1 MKNNIVLT
9 TCAPSEAESLAEKL
23 VEDGLVACVNI
34 IDIGQSVYRWQGKIV
49 KDQECLLVMKSS
61 SIVYDRLQQR
71 IKEIHS
77 YEVPEI
83 ISLDIENGYAPYL
96 EWLNLALK

>member
-1 MKNNIVLT
+1 V
-9 TCAPSEAESLAEKL
+9 
-23 VEDGLVACVNI
+23 
-34 IDIGQSVYRWQGKIV
+34 QSVYRWQGKIV

>member
-9 TCAPSEAESLAEKL
+9 TCAQSEAESLAEKL

-34 IDIGQSVYRWQGKIV
+34 IDKVQSAYRWQGKIV
-49 KDQECLLVMKSS
+49 KDHECLLVMKSS

>member
-9 TCAPSEAESLAEKL
+9 TCAQSEAESLAEKL

>member
-9 TCAPSEAESLAEKL
+9 TCALSEAESLAEKL

-34 IDIGQSVYRWQGKIV
+34 IENVKSVYTWQGKVV

-61 SIVYDRLQQR
+61 PIVYDRLEQR

-83 ISLDIENGYAPYL
+83 ISIDIENGYTPYL